1 MMRPAFLIPA
11 IFILLLLYTARINWS
26 TGQWEHVI
34 KADGKGY
41 YAYLPAV
48 FIYHDLNFGFFHA
61 AEVDH
66 PYDKTLYYDY
76 RSTCH
81 GSVID
86 KYFIGEAILI
96 SPFFLMAH
104 VLSLALGFPADGYSQ
119 LYIIFLTIAA
129 VFYACFGLHFLKKTL
144 SLYGIGDRSIIFIIL
159 AIILGTNLFYYTIGE
174 MSMSHVYSFAL
185 VSFFIFH
192 VKKYFREYRSENI
205 IYASAALGFIVLTRP
220 VNGLVVLSIPFLSGD
235 YTAFLSG
242 IKKYL
247 RSPYTLIFSVT
258 LLVTIPFIQL
268 FVYKLQ
274 TGTFLVYSYGNES
287 FNFLEPHIY
296 NFLFSYK
303 KGLFVYTPL
312 CFIGLFGFIP
322 MAKNKFEFFS
332 LMIFLILTV
341 YMLSAWW
348 MWYYGGSFS
357 SRVMVE
363 YLPYF
368 GILLAV
374 LTTWLRK
381 RIAKSIL
388 VGLIAFTILLNQVQ
402 TLQYRYFFIHWSEMN
417 KEKYWHTF
425 MDIRSLFIMKSNNIK
440 PSSKPK

>member
-1 MMRPAFLIPA
+1 
-11 IFILLLLYTARINWS
+11 
-26 TGQWEHVI
+26 
-34 KADGKGY
+34 
-41 YAYLPAV
+41 
-48 FIYHDLNFGFFHA
+48 
-61 AEVDH
+61 
-66 PYDKTLYYDY
+66 
-76 RSTCH
+76 
-81 GSVID
+81 
-86 KYFIGEAILI
+86 
-96 SPFFLMAH
+96 
-104 VLSLALGFPADGYSQ
+104 
-119 LYIIFLTIAA
+119 
-129 VFYACFGLHFLKKTL
+129 
-144 SLYGIGDRSIIFIIL
+144 
-159 AIILGTNLFYYTIGE
+159 
-174 MSMSHVYSFAL
+174 
-185 VSFFIFH
+185 
-192 VKKYFREYRSENI
+192 
-205 IYASAALGFIVLTRP
+205 
-220 VNGLVVLSIPFLSGD
+220 
-235 YTAFLSG
+235 
-242 IKKYL
+242 
-247 RSPYTLIFSVT
+247 
-258 LLVTIPFIQL
+258 
-268 FVYKLQ
+268 
-274 TGTFLVYSYGNES
+274 
-287 FNFLEPHIY
+287 
-296 NFLFSYK
+296 
-303 KGLFVYTPL
+303 
-312 CFIGLFGFIP
+312 